1 MCQDLKGSQLST
13 IAKANT
19 YLKRISPKRRWV
31 MRVFILYGLKV
42 ASCELT
48 YPLPKVCLK
57 MIFPFPRWDMLV
69 PVIPA
74 KRLQLAGRFQGHK
87 AKKSLRSQ
95 LPPDA
100 ELVLEAADEK
110 VGRAGSTFH
119 QKWPVTLQNKYISNT
134 QLMKI

>member
-1 MCQDLKGSQLST
+1 
-13 IAKANT
+13 
-19 YLKRISPKRRWV
+19 
-31 MRVFILYGLKV
+31 
-42 ASCELT
+42 
-48 YPLPKVCLK
+48 
-57 MIFPFPRWDMLV
+57 MLV

-119 QKWPVTLQNKYISNT
+119 QK
-134 QLMKI
+134 

>member
-13 IAKANT
+13 IAKVNT
-19 YLKRISPKRRWV
+19 YLKRISPKRKGDKGFY
-31 MRVFILYGLKV
+31 FIWFKSTLLRTNISPTQGMF
-42 ASCELT
+42 EDD
-48 YPLPKVCLK
+48 
-57 MIFPFPRWDMLV
+57 FPIPQVGYVGSLEGSLNFV
-69 PVIPA
+69 HCVIPA

-110 VGRAGSTFH
+110 VGEGRGKTFH
-119 QKWPVTLQNKYISNT
+119 QK
-134 QLMKI
+134 